1 VVGLSEA
8 TRVNTYDSVTFD
20 VLQANVELLA
30 ENERLDLERRRL
42 LELDHLKTEFLARV
56 SHDLRTPLNSII
68 GFSDLITGEVGG
80 RMNKKHA
87 EFIAAINRNGHALL
101 AMINELL
108 DLSSL
113 ESGHVLL
120 RLDHVPLQTL
130 LDDLKAATLPVLD
143 HAGIEARWPT
153 AAALQGKTALVDRRR
168 IVQVLVNLVDNARK
182 FTPRGGVVTVEMDSD
197 RQEVHLVV
205 ADNGPGIP
213 ASERDRIFAPYYQR
227 PSGGMT
233 TSAHGVGLG
242 LAIVK
247 SIVDRHGGSIG
258 LESGTGK
265 GCRFKVTLPNQVD
278 ANRHHVDPAS
288 TPSQDV

>member
-1 VVGLSEA
+1 M
-8 TRVNTYDSVTFD
+8 NTYDAVTFD

-30 ENERLDLERRRL
+30 ENERLELERRRL
-42 LELDHLKTEFLARV
+42 LELDQLKTEFLARV

-120 RLDHVPLQTL
+120 RLELVPLQTL

-143 HAGIEARWPT
+143 NAGIEARWPS
-153 AAALQGKTALVDRRR
+153 AESLQDRIALVDRRR

-182 FTPRGGVVTVEMDSD
+182 FTPRGGAVTVEMDSD
-197 RQEVHLVV
+197 RREVHLVV

-213 ASERDRIFAPYYQR
+213 LSERDRIFAPYYQR

-233 TSAHGVGLG
+233 ASAHGVGLG

-265 GCRFKVTLPNQVD
+265 GCRFKVTLPNQID
-278 ANRHHVDPAS
+278 TNRHAAADS
-288 TPSQDV
+288 TRAQPNDA

>member
-1 VVGLSEA
+1 M
-8 TRVNTYDSVTFD
+8 NTLDSVTFD

-30 ENERLDLERRRL
+30 ENERLDQERRRL
-42 LELDHLKTEFLARV
+42 LELDQLKTEFLARV

-87 EFIAAINRNGHALL
+87 EFISAINRNGHALL

-113 ESGHVLL
+113 ESGHVHL
-120 RLDHVPLQTL
+120 RLEQVTLQTL
-130 LDDLKAATLPVLD
+130 LDDLRAATHPVLEN
-143 HAGIEARWPT
+143 AGVEARWPD
-153 AAALQGKTALVDRRR
+153 AKALDGKTAVVDRRR

-182 FTPRGGVVTVEMDSD
+182 FTPRGGTVTIEMDSD
-197 RQEVHLVV
+197 QREVRLVV

-213 ASERDRIFAPYYQR
+213 TSERERIFAPYYQR
-227 PSGGMT
+227 PSGGMN
-233 TSAHGVGLG
+233 ANVHIHGVGLG

-258 LESGTGK
+258 LDSGIGK
-265 GCRFKVTLPNQVD
+265 GCRFKVTVPTLSTAHLHDVGSKSPQPQTQD
-278 ANRHHVDPAS
+278 A
-288 TPSQDV
+288 

>member
-1 VVGLSEA
+1 M
-8 TRVNTYDSVTFD
+8 NTFDDVTFD

-30 ENERLDLERRRL
+30 ENERLELERRRL
-42 LELDHLKTEFLARV
+42 LELDQLKTEFLARV

-80 RMNKKHA
+80 RMNKKHT

-120 RLDHVPLQTL
+120 RLELVPLQML

-143 HAGIEARWPT
+143 NAGIEARWPT
-153 AAALQGKTALVDRRR
+153 ADSLQGKIALVDRRR

-182 FTPRGGVVTVEMDSD
+182 FTPRGGVVTVEMSSD
-197 RQEVHLVV
+197 RREVHLVV

-213 ASERDRIFAPYYQR
+213 LSERDRIFAPYYQR

-233 TSAHGVGLG
+233 SNAHGVGLG

-265 GCRFKVTLPNQVD
+265 GCRFKVTLPNQID
-278 ANRHHVDPAS
+278 ANRHQAGSES
-288 TPSQDV
+288 TTSQPTKSEP

>member
-1 VVGLSEA
+1 M
-8 TRVNTYDSVTFD
+8 NTYDSVTFD

-30 ENERLDLERRRL
+30 ENERLELERRRL
-42 LELDHLKTEFLARV
+42 LELDQLKTEFLARV

-113 ESGHVLL
+113 ESGHVQL
-120 RLDHVPLQTL
+120 RPEPVSLQTL
-130 LDDLKAATLPVLD
+130 LDDLKAATAPVLEN
-143 HAGIEARWPT
+143 AGVTAVWPDPKH
-153 AAALQGKTALVDRRR
+153 LIGKTAVVDRRR

-182 FTPRGGVVTVEMDSD
+182 FTPRGGTVTVAMDSD
-197 RQEVHLVV
+197 AREAHLVV
-205 ADNGPGIP
+205 ADTGPGIP
-213 ASERDRIFAPYYQR
+213 TSECDRIFAPYYQR
-227 PSGGMT
+227 PTNSGLG
-233 TSAHGVGLG
+233 AVGHGVGLG

-247 SIVDRHGGSIG
+247 SIVEHHGGRIA
-258 LESGTGK
+258 LESGIGK
-265 GCRFKVTLPNQVD
+265 GCRFNIILPNQAVSHDVSAGRIPQTQD
-278 ANRHHVDPAS
+278 A
-288 TPSQDV
+288 

>member
-1 VVGLSEA
+1 
-8 TRVNTYDSVTFD
+8 VNTYDAVTFD

-30 ENERLDLERRRL
+30 ENERLELERRRL
-42 LELDHLKTEFLARV
+42 LELDQMKTEFLARV

-68 GFSDLITGEVGG
+68 GFSDLIAGEVGG

-113 ESGHVLL
+113 ESGHVQL
-120 RLDHVPLQTL
+120 RLEPVALQTL
-130 LDDLKAATLPVLD
+130 LDDLKAATQPVLEN
-143 HAGIEARWPT
+143 AGIVVCWPD
-153 AAALQGKTALVDRRR
+153 AASLAGKTAVVDRRR

-182 FTPRGGVVTVEMDSD
+182 FTPKGGTVTVGLEADA
-197 RQEVHLVV
+197 RAVRLVV

-213 ASERDRIFAPYYQR
+213 AGERERIFAPYYQR
-227 PSGGMT
+227 PGSPIAAT
-233 TSAHGVGLG
+233 AQGVGLG

-247 SIVDRHGGSIG
+247 SIIDRHGGRI
-258 LESGTGK
+258 LLDSGAGK
-265 GCRFKVTLPNQVD
+265 GCRFTVELPNPRPTSDQPSD
-278 ANRHHVDPAS
+278 ATSLP
-288 TPSQDV
+288 QDA

>member
-1 VVGLSEA
+1 
-8 TRVNTYDSVTFD
+8 VNTYDAVTFD

-30 ENERLDLERRRL
+30 ENERLELERRRL
-42 LELDHLKTEFLARV
+42 LELDQMKTEFLARV

-68 GFSDLITGEVGG
+68 GFSDLIAGEVGG

-113 ESGHVLL
+113 ESGHVQL
-120 RLDHVPLQTL
+120 RLEQVALQTL
-130 LDDLKAATLPVLD
+130 LDDLKAATQPVLES
-143 HAGIEARWPT
+143 AGIVVRWPDR
-153 AAALQGKTALVDRRR
+153 ASLAGKIALVDRRR

-182 FTPRGGVVTVEMDSD
+182 FTPKGGMVTVELDSD
-197 RQEVHLVV
+197 ARSVRLVV

-213 ASERDRIFAPYYQR
+213 VGERERIFAPYYQR
-227 PSGGMT
+227 PGSPIAAT
-233 TSAHGVGLG
+233 AQGVGLG

-247 SIVDRHGGSIG
+247 SIVDRHGGRI
-258 LESGTGK
+258 LLDSGSGK
-265 GCRFKVTLPNQVD
+265 GCRFTVELPNNRPAGERSSSARSTHQD
-278 ANRHHVDPAS
+278 AES
-288 TPSQDV
+288 

>member
-1 VVGLSEA
+1 M
-8 TRVNTYDSVTFD
+8 NTYDPVTFD

-30 ENERLDLERRRL
+30 ENERLELERRRL
-42 LELDHLKTEFLARV
+42 LELDQLKTEFLARV

-68 GFSDLITGEVGG
+68 GFSDLITGDVGG

-113 ESGHVLL
+113 ESGHVNL
-120 RLDHVPLQTL
+120 RRETVPLQTL
-130 LDDLKAATLPVLD
+130 LDDLKAATLPLLD
-143 HAGIEARWPT
+143 SAGIVMCWPEAE
-153 AAALQGKTALVDRRR
+153 ALGNKTALVDRRR

-182 FTPRGGVVTVEMDSD
+182 FTPQGGTVTVNLDSD
-197 RQEVHLVV
+197 AQQVRLVV

-213 ASERDRIFAPYYQR
+213 ASECDRIFAPYYQR
-227 PSGGMT
+227 PTNGGMA
-233 TSAHGVGLG
+233 SVGHGVGLG

-247 SIVDRHGGSIG
+247 SIVDRHGGQIA
-258 LESGTGK
+258 LDSGIGK
-265 GCRFKVTLPNQVD
+265 GCRFTVTLPNRQQD
-278 ANRHHVDPAS
+278 AGANSAARAVPVLQ
-288 TPSQDV
+288 SQDAQP

>member
-1 VVGLSEA
+1 
-8 TRVNTYDSVTFD
+8 VNTFDSVTLD

-30 ENERLDLERRRL
+30 ENERLVQERRRL
-42 LELDHLKTEFLARV
+42 LELDQLKTEFIARV

-68 GFSDLITGEVGG
+68 GFSDLITGDVGG

-120 RLDHVPLQTL
+120 RLEHAPLQTL
-130 LDDLKAATLPVLD
+130 LDDLQAATLPVLD
-143 HAGIEARWPT
+143 HAGIEARWPSSDS
-153 AAALQGKTALVDRRR
+153 LREKNALVDRRR

-182 FTPRGGVVTVEMDSD
+182 FTPRGGVVTVEMESD
-197 RQEVHLVV
+197 RQEVRMVV

-213 ASERDRIFAPYYQR
+213 LSERERIFVPYYQR
-227 PSGGMT
+227 PCGGISS
-233 TSAHGVGLG
+233 SAQGVGLG

-247 SIVDRHGGSIG
+247 SIVDRHGGSIA
-258 LESGTGK
+258 LDNGTSK
-265 GCRFKVTLPNQVD
+265 GCRFKVTLPNQVE
-278 ANRHHVDPAS
+278 ANRQPAVLS
-288 TPSQDV
+288 PVTSSATPAKT

>member
-1 VVGLSEA
+1 M
-8 TRVNTYDSVTFD
+8 TTYDSVTFD

-30 ENERLDLERRRL
+30 ENERLELERRRL
-42 LELDHLKTEFLARV
+42 LELDQLKTEFLARV

-120 RLDHVPLQTL
+120 RLEHVPLQTL
-130 LDDLKAATLPVLD
+130 LEDLQAATLPVLD
-143 HAGIEARWPT
+143 HAGIEARWPSSDSV
-153 AAALQGKTALVDRRR
+153 QGKTGLMDRRR

-182 FTPRGGVVTVEMDSD
+182 FTPRGGAVTIEMDSD
-197 RQEVHLVV
+197 RQEVRLLV

-213 ASERDRIFAPYYQR
+213 LSERDRIFAPYYQR

-233 TSAHGVGLG
+233 SSAHGVGLG

-247 SIVDRHGGSIG
+247 SIVDRHGGGIA

-265 GCRFKVTLPNQVD
+265 GCRFKVTLPNHVE
-278 ANRHHVDPAS
+278 ANRQPAGS
-288 TPSQDV
+288 PSVQPKLV

>member
-1 VVGLSEA
+1 M
-8 TRVNTYDSVTFD
+8 NTYDSVTFD

-30 ENERLDLERRRL
+30 ENERLELERRRL
-42 LELDHLKTEFLARV
+42 LELDQLKTEFLARV

-113 ESGHVLL
+113 ESGHVHL
-120 RLDHVPLQTL
+120 RQEPVPLQTL
-130 LDDLKAATLPVLD
+130 LDDLKAATAPVLEN
-143 HAGIEARWPT
+143 AGITAQWPDVPQL
-153 AAALQGKTALVDRRR
+153 AGKTAVVDRRR

-182 FTPRGGVVTVEMDSD
+182 FTPRGGTVTVLMDSD
-197 RQEVHLVV
+197 DQEIRFEV
-205 ADNGPGIP
+205 ADSGPGIP
-213 ASERDRIFAPYYQR
+213 ASECDRIFAPYYQR
-227 PSGGMT
+227 PNNSGLG
-233 TSAHGVGLG
+233 AAGHGVGLG

-247 SIVDRHGGSIG
+247 SIVARHGGRIA
-258 LESGTGK
+258 LDSGIGK
-265 GCRFKVTLPNQVD
+265 GCRFRISLPN
-278 ANRHHVDPAS
+278 HPAS
-288 TPSQDV
+288 HDAVASQTPQTQDA